1 MKTLHKP
8 ILDIMTYYAEKF
20 ESKEVMGILKKM
32 SVDDEVEAK
41 AMVKFLGDLCDAV
54 AEDSEAGVVV
64 LNQPIHTV
72 DAEKVCDV
80 MYDYLDGLGY
90 AVDHD

>member
-8 ILDIMTYYAEKF
+8 IFEIMVHYAEKL
-20 ESKEVMGILKKM
+20 ENKEVVDILKKM
-32 SVDDEVEAK
+32 SVDDEIEAN
-41 AMVKFLGDLCDAV
+41 AMVKFLDDLCDAV
-54 AEDSEAGVVV
+54 AEDSKAGVAV

-80 MYDYLDGLGY
+80 MYDYLDDLGY
-90 AVDHD
+90 AVDDD